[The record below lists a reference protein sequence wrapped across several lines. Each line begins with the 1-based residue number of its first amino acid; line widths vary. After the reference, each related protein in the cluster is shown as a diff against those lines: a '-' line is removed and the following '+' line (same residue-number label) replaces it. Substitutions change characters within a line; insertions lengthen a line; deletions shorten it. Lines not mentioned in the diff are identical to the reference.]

1 MNNINFKELREEQ
14 GITQQDVRDKTG
26 LTIATISRIENNVSQ
41 PTLENAVKI
50 LDALDLEIKIVQK

>member
-50 LDALDLEIKIVQK
+50 LDALDFEIKIVQK